1 MSRICSPTPVITS
14 AHIAKGLEFDVV
26 VVPHADTANYASD
39 MDRCMLYIAC
49 TRAMHEL
56 YLTYGGA
63 LSRFLDFASDPEE
76 SAFAHA
82 R

>member
-1 MSRICSPTPVITS
+1 
-14 AHIAKGLEFDVV
+14 
-26 VVPHADTANYASD
+26 
-39 MDRCMLYIAC
+39 MLYIAC